1 MKKQGVSRVIMGP
14 GLYDN
19 LGVPEQQAPRFRV
32 DLNFDPG
39 YVGRIKSHSIIYDK
53 PLGGLTIMFL
63 LY

>member
-1 MKKQGVSRVIMGP
+1 MGP